1 MERNTIPITNVR
13 ARFSEVR
20 DRALG
25 LVYWTCHQ
33 CGKNGASY
41 SGDNKFNMLNVLEQ
55 MQVYNIL
62 SGHKCEAG
70 G

>member
-1 MERNTIPITNVR
+1 M
-13 ARFSEVR
+13 
-20 DRALG
+20 
-25 LVYWTCHQ
+25 YWTCHE

-41 SGDNKFNMLNVLEQ
+41 PGDNKFNMLNVLEQ

-62 SGHKCEAG
+62 SGHECEAG

>member
-1 MERNTIPITNVR
+1 MEKTTTSITNVR
-13 ARFSEVR
+13 GRFSEVR
-20 DRALG
+20 DRSLNI
-25 LVYWTCHQ
+25 VYWTCHE

-41 SGDNKFNMLNVLEQ
+41 PGDNKFNMLNVLEQ

-62 SGHKCEAG
+62 SGHECEAG